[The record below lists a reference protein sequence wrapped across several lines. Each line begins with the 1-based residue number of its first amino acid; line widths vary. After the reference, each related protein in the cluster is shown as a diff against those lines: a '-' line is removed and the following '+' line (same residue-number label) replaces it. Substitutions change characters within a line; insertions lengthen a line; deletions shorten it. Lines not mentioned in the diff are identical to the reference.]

1 MTGTP
6 AAWIC
11 SDIHIY
17 IYDPLL
23 TEKPKIRS
31 EDTGMNVRELK
42 QRLMLKEKAL
52 VRNFES
58 FDLKRHG
65 HKFYGNIS
73 NMKTLLH
80 SWKAMDLRLLMV
92 KRNKN
97 MFVILQSVRFFGAP
111 PRQTRALILTVQ
123 CALGVSRM
131 T

>member
-23 TEKPKIRS
+23 TKKPKIRS

-42 QRLMLKEKAL
+42 RRLKLKEKAL
-52 VRNFES
+52 VMVRNFES
-58 FDLKRHG
+58 FHLKRHG

-73 NMKTLLH
+73 NMKTLFIGA
-80 SWKAMDLRLLMV
+80 KPPLRPV
-92 KRNKN
+92 DPGPCPKN
-97 MFVILQSVRFFGAP
+97 ASF
-111 PRQTRALILTVQ
+111 
-123 CALGVSRM
+123 
-131 T
+131 